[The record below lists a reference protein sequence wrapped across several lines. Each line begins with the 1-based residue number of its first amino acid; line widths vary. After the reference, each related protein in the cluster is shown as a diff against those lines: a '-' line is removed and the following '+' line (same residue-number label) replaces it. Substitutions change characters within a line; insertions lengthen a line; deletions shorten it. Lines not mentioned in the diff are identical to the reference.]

1 MPLHVLTVLL
11 MEGTVRYTQDPVMR
25 KAGTGSRAHLN
36 IPEAPPQKRKR
47 VSAARGAGTLHRP
60 LGALIG
66 GYAGQDPR
74 LHVYGLRPKRF
85 DGMVALEANDQ
96 HKEEIR

>member
-1 MPLHVLTVLL
+1 
-11 MEGTVRYTQDPVMR
+11 
-25 KAGTGSRAHLN
+25 
-36 IPEAPPQKRKR
+36 
-47 VSAARGAGTLHRP
+47 
-60 LGALIG
+60 LIG

-85 DGMVALEANDQ
+85 DGMAALEANDQ

>member
-1 MPLHVLTVLL
+1 
-11 MEGTVRYTQDPVMR
+11 MR

>member
-1 MPLHVLTVLL
+1 
-11 MEGTVRYTQDPVMR
+11 MR

-47 VSAARGAGTLHRP
+47 VSAARGAGKLHRP

-66 GYAGQDPR
+66 GYAGQDPKAR
-74 LHVYGLRPKRF
+74 LHERRPKRF
-85 DGMVALEANDQ
+85 DGMAALEAADQ
-96 HKEEIR
+96 H